1 MVFPKPEFII
11 ERLTKAHDLSSFD
24 CGTASL
30 NEWLQR
36 FALQNQQADAAKVY
50 VTHRRDDIVVGYHSV
65 TASSVGR
72 DDAPARVAK
81 GLANHPIGVAL
92 LGRLAVDR
100 RQHGKGLGRALLL
113 DALMRTAQ
121 AADTIGI
128 RAILVHAID
137 EDAKRFYLHFNFE
150 VAPVDPMHLMLLMKD
165 LRALL
170 RKLGL
175 STFFS
180 RRRDASIA

>member
-1 MVFPKPEFII
+1 MVCRQPEFVI
-11 ERLTKAHDLSSFD
+11 EGLTKAHDLSSFD

-36 FALQNQQADAAKVY
+36 FAWQNQQADAARIY
-50 VTHRRDDIVVGYHSV
+50 VAHRRDDVVAGYHSL
-65 TASSVGR
+65 TASSVRR

-100 RQHGKGLGRALLL
+100 GQKGKGLGRALLL
-113 DALMRTAQ
+113 DALMRTSQ

-128 RAILVHAID
+128 RAMLVHAID
-137 EDAKRFYLHFNFE
+137 EDAKRFYLYFNFE

-170 RKLGL
+170 KK
-175 STFFS
+175 
-180 RRRDASIA
+180 

>member
-1 MVFPKPEFII
+1 MVFPQPEFII
-11 ERLTKAHDLSSFD
+11 EGLTKDHNLSSFD
-24 CGTASL
+24 CGTTSL

-36 FALQNQQADAAKVY
+36 FAWQNRQADAAKVY
-50 VTHRRDDIVVGYHSV
+50 VAHRRDDVVVGYHSL
-65 TASSVGR
+65 TASSVRR

-100 RQHGKGLGRALLL
+100 GQKGRGLGGALLL

-128 RAILVHAID
+128 RALLVHAID

-150 VAPVDPMHLMLLMKD
+150 PAPVDPMHLMLLMKD
-165 LRALL
+165 LRALV
-170 RKLGL
+170 K
-175 STFFS
+175 
-180 RRRDASIA
+180 A

>member
-1 MVFPKPEFII
+1 MVFPQPEFII
-11 ERLTKAHDLSSFD
+11 ESLTKTHGLSSFD

-36 FALQNQQADAAKVY
+36 FARHNQQADAARVY
-50 VTHRRDDIVVGYHSV
+50 VAHRRDNVVVGYHSL
-65 TASSVGR
+65 TASSVRR

-100 RQHGKGLGRALLL
+100 GQKGKGLGRALLL
-113 DALMRTAQ
+113 DALVRTAQ

-128 RAILVHAID
+128 RAMLVHAID

-165 LRALL
+165 MRALL
-170 RKLGL
+170 KH
-175 STFFS
+175 
-180 RRRDASIA
+180 

>member
-1 MVFPKPEFII
+1 MVFPQPEFII
-11 ERLTKAHDLSSFD
+11 EGLKKTHDLSSFD

-36 FALQNQQADAAKVY
+36 FAWQNQQADAAKVY
-50 VTHRRDDIVVGYHSV
+50 VAHRRDDVVVGYHSL
-65 TASSVGR
+65 TASSVRR

-100 RQHGKGLGRALLL
+100 GQKGKGLGRALLL

-128 RAILVHAID
+128 RALLVHAID
-137 EDAKRFYLHFNFE
+137 GDAKRFYLHFNFE
-150 VAPVDPMHLMLLMKD
+150 TAPVDPMHLMLLMKD
-165 LRALL
+165 LRALV
-170 RKLGL
+170 K
-175 STFFS
+175 
-180 RRRDASIA
+180 A

>member
-1 MVFPKPEFII
+1 MVFPQPEFVI
-11 ERLTKAHDLSSFD
+11 EGLTKTHNLSSFD

-36 FALQNQQADAAKVY
+36 FAWQNQQADAARIY
-50 VTHRRDDIVVGYHSV
+50 VAHRRDNIIAGYHSL
-65 TASSVGR
+65 TASSVRR

-100 RQHGKGLGRALLL
+100 EQKGKGLGRALLL

-121 AADTIGI
+121 AAETIGI
-128 RAILVHAID
+128 RALLVHAID

-150 VAPVDPMHLMLLMKD
+150 PAPVDPMHLMLLMKD
-165 LRALL
+165 LRALI
-170 RKLGL
+170 K
-175 STFFS
+175 
-180 RRRDASIA
+180 

>member
-1 MVFPKPEFII
+1 MVFPRPEFII
-11 ERLTKAHDLSSFD
+11 EGLKKTHDLSSFD

-36 FALQNQQADAAKVY
+36 FAWQNQQPDAAKVY
-50 VTHRRDDIVVGYHSV
+50 VAHRRDDVVVGYHSL
-65 TASSVGR
+65 TASSIRR

-81 GLANHPIGVAL
+81 GLANHPVGVAL

-100 RQHGKGLGRALLL
+100 LQKGKGLGRALLL
-113 DALMRTAQ
+113 DALMRIAQ
-121 AADTIGI
+121 AAETIGI
-128 RAILVHAID
+128 RALLVHAID

-150 VAPVDPMHLMLLMKD
+150 PAPVDPMYLMLLMKD

-170 RKLGL
+170 KV
-175 STFFS
+175 
-180 RRRDASIA
+180 

>member
-1 MVFPKPEFII
+1 MVFQQPGFVI
-11 ERLTKAHDLSSFD
+11 ERLTQAHDLSSFD

-36 FALQNQQADAAKVY
+36 FAWRNQQADAAQVY
-50 VTHRRDDIVVGYHSV
+50 VARHWHQGDRVVAGYHSL
-65 TASSVGR
+65 TAGSVRR

-100 RQHGKGLGRALLL
+100 GQKGRGLGRSLLL
-113 DALMRTAQ
+113 DALRRTAQ

-128 RAILVHAID
+128 RAVLVHAID
-137 EDAKRFYLHFNFE
+137 EEAKRFYLHFNFE
-150 VAPVDPMHLMLLMKD
+150 ISPVDSIHLMLLMKD
-165 LRALL
+165 LRTLV
-170 RKLGL
+170 KV
-175 STFFS
+175 
-180 RRRDASIA
+180 

>member
-1 MVFPKPEFII
+1 MVFPQPEFII
-11 ERLTKAHDLSSFD
+11 EKLTKVHDLSSFD

-36 FALQNQQADAAKVY
+36 FAWQNQQADAAKVY
-50 VTHRRDDIVVGYHSV
+50 VAHHRDNVVIGYHSL
-65 TASSVGR
+65 TASSVRR

-81 GLANHPIGVAL
+81 GLANHPVGVAL
-92 LGRLAVDR
+92 LGRLAVDG
-100 RQHGKGLGRALLL
+100 RQKGKGFGRALLL

-150 VAPVDPMHLMLLMKD
+150 VSPVDSMHLMLLMKD
-165 LRALL
+165 LRALIE
-170 RKLGL
+170 
-175 STFFS
+175 
-180 RRRDASIA
+180 A

>member
-1 MVFPKPEFII
+1 MVFPRPEFII
-11 ERLTKAHDLSSFD
+11 ERLTKAHNLSSFD
-24 CGTASL
+24 CGTPSL
-30 NEWLQR
+30 TDWLQR
-36 FALQNQQADAAKVY
+36 FAWQNQQADAARVY
-50 VTHRRDDIVVGYHSV
+50 VAHRRDDVVAGYHSLTV
-65 TASSVGR
+65 SSVRR

-100 RQHGKGLGRALLL
+100 GQKGKGLGRALLL

-128 RAILVHAID
+128 RAMLVHAID
-137 EDAKRFYLHFNFE
+137 EEAKRFYLHFNFE

-170 RKLGL
+170 KR
-175 STFFS
+175 
-180 RRRDASIA
+180 

>member
-1 MVFPKPEFII
+1 MVFPQPEFII
-11 ERLTKAHDLSSFD
+11 EGLTKVHDLSSFD

-36 FALQNQQADAAKVY
+36 FAWQNQQADAAKVY
-50 VTHRRDDIVVGYHSV
+50 VAHRRDDVVVGYHSL
-65 TASSVGR
+65 TASSVRR

-100 RQHGKGLGRALLL
+100 GQKGKGLGRALLL

-121 AADTIGI
+121 AAETIGI
-128 RAILVHAID
+128 RALLVHAID

-150 VAPVDPMHLMLLMKD
+150 VSPVDSMHLMLLMKD

-170 RKLGL
+170 KK
-175 STFFS
+175 
-180 RRRDASIA
+180 